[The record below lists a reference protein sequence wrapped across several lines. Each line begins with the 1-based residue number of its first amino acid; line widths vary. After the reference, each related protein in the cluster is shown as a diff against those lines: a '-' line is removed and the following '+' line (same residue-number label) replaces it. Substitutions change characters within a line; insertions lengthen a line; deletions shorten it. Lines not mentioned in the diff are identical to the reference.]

1 MFTEFINLSNFM
13 PRDFF
18 CDIVPHSQTYEGN
31 KPLHMNYRDGI
42 ASSLIEEL

>member
-1 MFTEFINLSNFM
+1 M

-31 KPLHMNYRDGI
+31 KPLHMDYIRDRI